1 MFGIVSCFGDVI
13 YEGARSANGQYFNLL
28 AVNATTVGVLYGI
41 GEFLG
46 YALRMVSGKLS
57 DATGKH
63 WVLIFLGYGALII
76 GRVYDQVKKNNPR
89 NEIIP
94 RVVLYSKSIAQALLI
109 HWGSAAV

>member
-1 MFGIVSCFGDVI
+1 MKKAHTPDNGKRNAVLLAVVMFGIVSCFGDVI

-46 YALRMVSGKLS
+46 YALRLVSGKLS

-63 WVLIFLGYGALII
+63 WVLIFLG
-76 GRVYDQVKKNNPR
+76 
-89 NEIIP
+89 
-94 RVVLYSKSIAQALLI
+94 
-109 HWGSAAV
+109 